1 MGSNTKHPRC
11 RSKISKIIR
20 KCWVSNTELWIFAG
34 KISKMCFS
42 PRGSVW
48 SLEGW
53 ILLRISLGLAVRHCW
68 SDLEKFPKSA
78 PGEILE
84 GSGQHFGLG
93 TFLSQKMHPEKHDFV
108 EE

>member
-1 MGSNTKHPRC
+1 MLK
-11 RSKISKIIR
+11 K
-20 KCWVSNTELWIFAG
+20 LQ
-34 KISKMCFS
+34 KMCFS

-48 SLEGW
+48 SVEGC

-93 TFLSQKMHPEKHDFV
+93 TFLGQKMETPQKNTKSLLGGIIIFAFFAADATQEPATAKY
-108 EE
+108 

>member
-1 MGSNTKHPRC
+1 
-11 RSKISKIIR
+11 
-20 KCWVSNTELWIFAG
+20 
-34 KISKMCFS
+34 MCFS

-93 TFLSQKMHPEKHDFV
+93 TFLSQKDGPEKDGFV